1 MRSHQMNKRGKKGE
15 ENMSSQS
22 IKLRMVSLLALL
34 FFATAAIAAEKT
46 SATDAAKGAVKD
58 PKATAQK
65 AIPQQVRKELVSA
78 GATAAAKKAFDKA
91 SEELYPKAKQEGNL
105 IVYSVWDVEHLK
117 VITDAF
123 MKRYP
128 GIKATYWQ
136 GRNPE
141 IVTRALTEL
150 QGGQSSFDVV
160 LSDNAPPVIR
170 AAGGIQSYET
180 VQKDVL
186 YLHDPTMPTVSL
198 QIQAL
203 AYNSRK
209 TKPADLPKSWEEVA
223 NPKYKGQI
231 ALDDPMRAGPLSSM
245 LSGLKTQWNDDARF
259 NNFLKGLKALSVPV
273 HKSTSAM
280 FRLVISGEY
289 NICMPALLHD
299 VMEEMHKG
307 TPINYV
313 KSAPP
318 VVFPRQA
325 GIYVKAPN
333 PNAGKLFA
341 EWLISEEGQKTIDSI
356 GRETSRNDFKSKT
369 SIESAF
375 GKGTKP
381 LPVTD
386 KGFLEDPKKWLDTYV
401 KPIWEG

>member
-1 MRSHQMNKRGKKGE
+1 MHSK
-15 ENMSSQS
+15 
-22 IKLRMVSLLALL
+22 SLTVAGLGLSAILL
-34 FFATAAIAAEKT
+34 FAAAAIGAEK
-46 SATDAAKGAVKD
+46 AAVKEAVKD
-58 PKATAQK
+58 PKAAQK
-65 AIPQQVRKELVSA
+65 AMPKQVRSESVSA
-78 GATAAAKKAFDKA
+78 AATARAAKAFEKV
-91 SEELYPKAKQEGNL
+91 SQELYPKAKQEGNL
-105 IVYSVWDVEHLK
+105 IIYSVWDVEHLK

-136 GRNPE
+136 ARNPE
-141 IVTRALTEL
+141 IVTRALTEF

-170 AAGGIQSYET
+170 AAGAIMSYET

-198 QIQAL
+198 QVQAL
-203 AYNSRK
+203 AYNTK
-209 TKPADLPKSWEEVA
+209 KLKPADLPKSWEDVA
-223 NPKYKGQI
+223 NPKYKGQV

-245 LSGLKTQWNDDARF
+245 LAGLKTLWKDDARF
-259 NNFLKGLKALSVPV
+259 TSFLKGLKALNVPV

-289 NICMPALLHD
+289 PICMPALLHD
-299 VMEEMHKG
+299 VIEEMHKG
-307 TPINYV
+307 TPVSYV
-313 KSAPP
+313 KTNPP

-325 GIYVKAPN
+325 GIYIKAPN
-333 PNAGKLFA
+333 PNAAKLFA
-341 EWLISEEGQKTIDSI
+341 EWLISEEGQKTIDSV

-375 GKGTKP
+375 GKGMKP
-381 LPVTD
+381 IPVTD
-386 KGFLEDPKKWLDTYV
+386 QLFLEDPKKWLDTYV

>member
-1 MRSHQMNKRGKKGE
+1 MERKSRKVM
-15 ENMSSQS
+15 
-22 IKLRMVSLLALL
+22 
-34 FFATAAIAAEKT
+34 TAALAVHFLFAGVALAAEMPALK
-46 SATDAAKGAVKD
+46 DAVKSAVKD
-58 PKATAQK
+58 PKAAAQK
-65 AIPQQVRKELVSA
+65 VIPKQVTNQGSSA
-78 GATAAAKKAFDKA
+78 AKTAAAAKAFEKVSA
-91 SEELYPKAKQEGNL
+91 ELYPKAKQEGNL
-105 IVYSVWDVEHLK
+105 VVYSVWDVEHLK
-117 VITDAF
+117 VITEAF

-141 IVTRALTEL
+141 IVTRALTEF
-150 QGGQSSFDVV
+150 QGGQASWDVV

-170 AAGGIQSYET
+170 AAGAIQNYET

-203 AYNSRK
+203 AFNTK
-209 TKPADLPKSWEEVA
+209 KMKPADLPKSWEDVA
-223 NPKYKGQI
+223 NPKYKGLI

-245 LSGLKTQWNDDARF
+245 LSGLKTQWKDDARF
-259 NNFLKGLKALSVPV
+259 NKFVTGLKALNVPV

-289 NICMPALLHD
+289 SICMPALLHD
-299 VMEEMHKG
+299 VMEELHKG
-307 TPINYV
+307 TPVNYV
-313 KSAPP
+313 KSVPP
-318 VVFPRQA
+318 VLFPRQA
-325 GIYVKAPN
+325 GIYVKAPD
-333 PNAGKLFA
+333 PNAAKLFA
-341 EWLISEEGQKTIDSI
+341 EWLISEEGQKTIDSV
-356 GRETSRNDFKSKT
+356 GRESSRNDFKSKT
-369 SIESAF
+369 SIDSAF

-386 KGFLEDPKKWLDTYV
+386 QMFLEDPKKWLDTYV

>member
-1 MRSHQMNKRGKKGE
+1 MLTKSTMAVALAASFLL
-15 ENMSSQS
+15 SS
-22 IKLRMVSLLALL
+22 LAPG
-34 FFATAAIAAEKT
+34 AEK
-46 SATDAAKGAVKD
+46 ADVKEAIKD
-58 PKATAQK
+58 PKAAAQK
-65 AIPQQVRKELVSA
+65 LMPQQVRKEA
-78 GATAAAKKAFDKA
+78 GSATATATAKKAFEKA
-91 SEELYPKAKQEGNL
+91 SQELYPKAKQEGNL
-105 IVYSVWDVEHLK
+105 IVYSVWDVEHLR

-141 IVTRALTEL
+141 IVTRVLTEF
-150 QGGQSSFDVV
+150 QGGQASFDVV

-170 AAGGIQSYET
+170 AAGGIMPYET

-186 YLHDPTMPTVSL
+186 YLHDPTLPTVSL

-203 AYNSRK
+203 AYNTRK
-209 TKPADLPKSWEEVA
+209 LKPADLPKSWEEVA
-223 NPKYKGQI
+223 NPKYKGMI

-245 LSGLKTQWNDDARF
+245 LSGLKTQWNNDTRF
-259 NNFLKGLKALSVPV
+259 NNFVKGLKALNVPV

-299 VMEEMHKG
+299 VMEETHKG
-307 TPINYV
+307 TPISYV
-313 KSAPP
+313 KTVPP

-325 GIYVKAPN
+325 GIYAKSPN
-333 PNAGKLFA
+333 PNAAKLFA
-341 EWLISEEGQKTIDSI
+341 EWMISEEGQKTIDSV

-375 GKGTKP
+375 GKGVKP

-386 KGFLEDPKKWLDTYV
+386 KAFLEDPKKWLDTYV

>member
-1 MRSHQMNKRGKKGE
+1 MLTKTTMAVMLSVSFL
-15 ENMSSQS
+15 SSS
-22 IKLRMVSLLALL
+22 VAL
-34 FFATAAIAAEKT
+34 AAEK
-46 SATDAAKGAVKD
+46 AAVKEAVKD
-58 PKATAQK
+58 PKAAAQK
-65 AIPQQVRKELVSA
+65 AIPQQVRKEAGSA
-78 GATAAAKKAFDKA
+78 NATAAAKKAFEKV
-91 SEELYPKAKQEGNL
+91 SQELYPKAKQEGNL
-105 IVYSVWDVEHLK
+105 VVYSVWDVEHLR

-141 IVTRALTEL
+141 IVTRVLTEF
-150 QGGQSSFDVV
+150 QGGQASFDIV

-170 AAGGIQSYET
+170 AAGGITPYET

-186 YLHDPTMPTVSL
+186 YLHDPTLPTVSL

-203 AYNSRK
+203 AYNTRK
-209 TKPADLPKSWEEVA
+209 MKPADLPKSWEDVA
-223 NPKYKGQI
+223 NPKYKGMI

-245 LSGLKTQWNDDARF
+245 LSGLKTQWNDDPRF
-259 NNFLKGLKALSVPV
+259 TNFLKGLKALNVPV

-299 VMEEMHKG
+299 VMEETHKG
-307 TPINYV
+307 TPVGYV
-313 KSAPP
+313 KTVPP

-325 GIYVKAPN
+325 GLYAKAPN

-341 EWLISEEGQKTIDSI
+341 EWLISDEGQKTIDSI

-369 SIESAF
+369 SIDSAY
-375 GKGTKP
+375 GKGVKP

-386 KGFLEDPKKWLDTYV
+386 KGFLEDPKKWLDTFV
-401 KPIWEG
+401 KPVWEG

>member
-1 MRSHQMNKRGKKGE
+1 MLTKSTMAVALAASFLL
-15 ENMSSQS
+15 SSVAS
-22 IKLRMVSLLALL
+22 
-34 FFATAAIAAEKT
+34 AAEK
-46 SATDAAKGAVKD
+46 AAVKEAIKD
-58 PKATAQK
+58 PKAAAQK
-65 AIPQQVRKELVSA
+65 LMPQQVRKEA
-78 GATAAAKKAFDKA
+78 GSATATATAKKAFEKA
-91 SEELYPKAKQEGNL
+91 SQELYPKAKQEGNL
-105 IVYSVWDVEHLK
+105 IVYSVWDVEHLR

-141 IVTRALTEL
+141 IVTRVLTEF
-150 QGGQSSFDVV
+150 QGGQASFDVV

-170 AAGGIQSYET
+170 AAGGIMPYET

-186 YLHDPTMPTVSL
+186 YLHDPTLPTVSL

-203 AYNSRK
+203 AYNTRK
-209 TKPADLPKSWEEVA
+209 LKPADLPKSWEEVA
-223 NPKYKGQI
+223 NPKYKGMI

-245 LSGLKTQWNDDARF
+245 LSGLKTQWNNETRF
-259 NNFLKGLKALSVPV
+259 NNFVKGLKALNVPV

-299 VMEEMHKG
+299 VMEETHKG
-307 TPINYV
+307 TPISYV
-313 KSAPP
+313 KTVPP

-325 GIYVKAPN
+325 GIYAKSPN
-333 PNAGKLFA
+333 PNAAKLFA
-341 EWLISEEGQKTIDSI
+341 EWMISEEGQKTIDSV

-375 GKGTKP
+375 GKGVKP

-386 KGFLEDPKKWLDTYV
+386 KAFLEDPKKWLDTYV

>member
-1 MRSHQMNKRGKKGE
+1 MLTKSTMAVALAASFWL
-15 ENMSSQS
+15 SS
-22 IKLRMVSLLALL
+22 VAP
-34 FFATAAIAAEKT
+34 AAEK
-46 SATDAAKGAVKD
+46 AAVKEAIKD
-58 PKATAQK
+58 PKAAAQK
-65 AIPQQVRKELVSA
+65 LMPQQVRKEA
-78 GATAAAKKAFDKA
+78 GSATATATAKKAFEKA
-91 SEELYPKAKQEGNL
+91 SQELYPKAKQEGNL
-105 IVYSVWDVEHLK
+105 IVYSVWDVEHLR

-141 IVTRALTEL
+141 IVTRVLTEF
-150 QGGQSSFDVV
+150 QGGQASFDVV

-170 AAGGIQSYET
+170 AAGGIMPYET

-186 YLHDPTMPTVSL
+186 YLHDPTLPTVSL

-203 AYNSRK
+203 AYNTRK
-209 TKPADLPKSWEEVA
+209 LKPADLPKSWEEVA
-223 NPKYKGQI
+223 NPKYKGMI

-245 LSGLKTQWNDDARF
+245 LSGLKTQWNNETRF
-259 NNFLKGLKALSVPV
+259 NNFLKGLKALNVPV

-299 VMEEMHKG
+299 VMEETHKG
-307 TPINYV
+307 TPISYV
-313 KSAPP
+313 KTVPP

-325 GIYVKAPN
+325 GIYAKSPN
-333 PNAGKLFA
+333 PNAAKLFA
-341 EWLISEEGQKTIDSI
+341 EWMISEEGQKTIDSV

-375 GKGTKP
+375 GKGVKP

-386 KGFLEDPKKWLDTYV
+386 KAFLEDPKKWLDTYV

>member
-1 MRSHQMNKRGKKGE
+1 MLSK
-15 ENMSSQS
+15 ST
-22 IKLRMVSLLALL
+22 IAVALSASFL
-34 FFATAAIAAEKT
+34 FASGALAAEKA
-46 SATDAAKGAVKD
+46 SVKDAVKD
-58 PKATAQK
+58 PKAAVQK
-65 AIPQQVRKELVSA
+65 ALPGQVRKETGSA
-78 GATAAAKKAFDKA
+78 NATATAKKAFEKV
-91 SEELYPKAKQEGNL
+91 SQELYPKAKQEGDM
-105 IVYSVWDVEHLK
+105 IVYSVWDVEHLR

-141 IVTRALTEL
+141 IVTRVLTEF
-150 QGGQSSFDVV
+150 QGGQASFDVV

-170 AAGGIQSYET
+170 AAGGIMPYET

-186 YLHDPTMPTVSL
+186 YLHDPTLPTVSL

-203 AYNSRK
+203 AYNTK
-209 TKPADLPKSWEEVA
+209 KMKPADLPKSWEDVA
-223 NPKYKGQI
+223 NPKYKGMI

-245 LSGLKTQWNDDARF
+245 LSGLKTQWNDDGRF
-259 NNFLKGLKALSVPV
+259 NNFLKGLKALNVPV

-307 TPINYV
+307 TPVGYV
-313 KSAPP
+313 KTVPP

-325 GIYVKAPN
+325 GIYAKSPH
-333 PNAGKLFA
+333 PNAAKLFA
-341 EWLISEEGQKTIDSI
+341 EWLISDEGQKTIDSI

-375 GKGTKP
+375 GKSAKP

-386 KGFLEDPKKWLDTYV
+386 KMFLEDPKKWLDSFV

>member
-1 MRSHQMNKRGKKGE
+1 MLTQ
-15 ENMSSQS
+15 SS
-22 IKLRMVSLLALL
+22 LFAALALSASVFVGSAL
-34 FFATAAIAAEKT
+34 AAEKT
-46 SATDAAKGAVKD
+46 PTAVKAAPAAVKKAGGQQVKTETGSAAATANAAKAF
-58 PKATAQK
+58 AQ
-65 AIPQQVRKELVSA
+65 VSA
-78 GATAAAKKAFDKA
+78 
-91 SEELYPKAKQEGNL
+91 ELYPKAKQEGNL

-117 VITDAF
+117 VITEAF

-141 IVTRALTEL
+141 IVTRALTEF
-150 QGGQSSFDVV
+150 QGGQASFDVV

-170 AAGGIQSYET
+170 AAGGIMDYNT
-180 VQKDVL
+180 VQRDVL
-186 YLHDPTMPTVSL
+186 YLHDPNMATVSL

-203 AYNSRK
+203 AYNTK
-209 TKPADLPKSWEEVA
+209 KIKPADLPKSWEEVA
-223 NPKYKGQI
+223 NPKYKGMI

-245 LSGLKTQWNDDARF
+245 LAGLKTQWKDDARF
-259 NNFLKGLKALSVPV
+259 NNFLRNLKALNVPV

-289 NICMPALLHD
+289 AICMPALLHD

-307 TPINYV
+307 TPVGYV
-313 KSAPP
+313 KTVPP

-325 GIYVKAPN
+325 GIYAKAPN
-333 PNAGKLFA
+333 PNAAKLFA
-341 EWLISEEGQKTIDSI
+341 EWLISDEGQKTTDSI

-369 SIESAF
+369 SIESAY
-375 GKGTKP
+375 GKGMKP

-386 KGFLEDPKKWLDTYV
+386 QMFLEDPKGWLDKFV

>member
-1 MRSHQMNKRGKKGE
+1 MLRQ
-15 ENMSSQS
+15 SS
-22 IKLRMVSLLALL
+22 LFAALALSASVL
-34 FFATAAIAAEKT
+34 IGSALAAEKT
-46 SATDAAKGAVKD
+46 PTTVKEAVKAA
-58 PKATAQK
+58 P
-65 AIPQQVRKELVSA
+65 
-78 GATAAAKKAFDKA
+78 AAAKQAGGQQVKKEAGSAAATANAAKAFA
-91 SEELYPKAKQEGNL
+91 QVSAELYPKAKQEGNL

-141 IVTRALTEL
+141 IVTRALTEF
-150 QGGQSSFDVV
+150 QGGQASFDVV

-170 AAGGIQSYET
+170 AAGAIMSYNT
-180 VQKDVL
+180 VQRDVL
-186 YLHDPTMPTVSL
+186 YLHDPTLPTVSL

-203 AYNSRK
+203 AYNTK
-209 TKPADLPKSWEEVA
+209 KIKPADLPKSWEEVA
-223 NPKYKGQI
+223 NPKYKGMI

-245 LSGLKTQWNDDARF
+245 LAGLKTQWKDDARF
-259 NNFLKGLKALSVPV
+259 NNFLRNLKALGVPV

-289 NICMPALLHD
+289 AICMPALLHD

-307 TPINYV
+307 TPVDYV
-313 KSAPP
+313 KTVPP

-325 GIYVKAPN
+325 GIYAKSPN
-333 PNAGKLFA
+333 PNSAKLFA
-341 EWLISEEGQKTIDSI
+341 EWLISDEGQKTIDSI

-375 GKGTKP
+375 GKAMKP

-386 KGFLEDPKKWLDTYV
+386 KMFLEDPKGWLDKFV

>member
-1 MRSHQMNKRGKKGE
+1 MLKKSTVAVALSASFLF
-15 ENMSSQS
+15 SS
-22 IKLRMVSLLALL
+22 VAL
-34 FFATAAIAAEKT
+34 AAEKA
-46 SATDAAKGAVKD
+46 SVKEAVKEAIKD
-58 PKATAQK
+58 PKAAAQK
-65 AIPQQVRKELVSA
+65 VIPQQVRKEAGSA
-78 GATAAAKKAFDKA
+78 GATAAAKKAFEKV
-91 SEELYPKAKQEGNL
+91 SQELYPKAKQEGNL
-105 IVYSVWDVEHLK
+105 IVYSVWDVEHLR

-141 IVTRALTEL
+141 IVTRVLTEF
-150 QGGQSSFDVV
+150 QGGQASFDVV

-170 AAGGIQSYET
+170 AAGGIMPYET

-186 YLHDPTMPTVSL
+186 YLHDATLPTVSL

-203 AYNSRK
+203 AFNTK
-209 TKPADLPKSWEEVA
+209 KMKPADMPKSWEDVA
-223 NPKYKGQI
+223 NPKYKGMI

-259 NNFLKGLKALSVPV
+259 NNFLKGLKALNVPV

-313 KSAPP
+313 KTVPP

-341 EWLISEEGQKTIDSI
+341 EWLISDEGQKTIDSI

-369 SIESAF
+369 SIDSAF
-375 GKGTKP
+375 GKGAKP

-386 KGFLEDPKKWLDTYV
+386 RMFLEDPKKWLDTFV
-401 KPIWEG
+401 KPIWES

>member
-1 MRSHQMNKRGKKGE
+1 MLKKT
-15 ENMSSQS
+15 MMAVALAASFLFSS
-22 IKLRMVSLLALL
+22 LAP
-34 FFATAAIAAEKT
+34 AAEKT
-46 SATDAAKGAVKD
+46 VKDVIKD
-58 PKATAQK
+58 PKAAAQK
-65 AIPQQVRKELVSA
+65 VIPQQVRKEAGSA
-78 GATAAAKKAFDKA
+78 NATATAKKAFEKV
-91 SEELYPKAKQEGNL
+91 SQELYPKAKQEGNL
-105 IVYSVWDVEHLK
+105 IVYSVWDVEHLT
-117 VITDAF
+117 VITNAF

-136 GRNPE
+136 ARNPE
-141 IVTRALTEL
+141 IVTRALTEF

-170 AAGGIQSYET
+170 AAGAIQNYET

-203 AYNSRK
+203 AYNTK
-209 TKPADLPKSWEEVA
+209 KMKPADLPKTWEEVA
-223 NPKYKGQI
+223 NPKYKGMI

-245 LSGLKTQWNDDARF
+245 LSGLKTQWNNDTRF
-259 NNFLKGLKALSVPV
+259 NNFVKGLKALNVPV

-299 VMEEMHKG
+299 VMEETHKG
-307 TPINYV
+307 TPISYV
-313 KSAPP
+313 KTVPP

-325 GIYVKAPN
+325 GIYAKAPN
-333 PNAGKLFA
+333 PNAAKLFA
-341 EWLISEEGQKTIDSI
+341 EWLISEEGQKTIDSV

-375 GKGTKP
+375 GKGVKP

-386 KGFLEDPKKWLDTYV
+386 KAFLEDPKKWLDTYV

>member
-1 MRSHQMNKRGKKGE
+1 MLTQ
-15 ENMSSQS
+15 SS
-22 IKLRMVSLLALL
+22 LFAALALSASVL
-34 FFATAAIAAEKT
+34 IGSALAAEKAPT
-46 SATDAAKGAVKD
+46 TVKEAVKAAPAAVKKAGGQQVKTETGSAAATANAAKAF
-58 PKATAQK
+58 AQ
-65 AIPQQVRKELVSA
+65 VSA
-78 GATAAAKKAFDKA
+78 
-91 SEELYPKAKQEGNL
+91 ELYPKAKQEGNL

-117 VITDAF
+117 VITEAF

-141 IVTRALTEL
+141 IVTRALTEF
-150 QGGQSSFDVV
+150 QGGQASFDVV

-170 AAGGIQSYET
+170 AAGGIMDYNT
-180 VQKDVL
+180 VQRDVL
-186 YLHDPTMPTVSL
+186 YLHDPNMATVSL

-203 AYNSRK
+203 AYNTK
-209 TKPADLPKSWEEVA
+209 KIKPADLPKSWEEVA
-223 NPKYKGQI
+223 NPKYKGMI

-245 LSGLKTQWNDDARF
+245 LAGLKTQWKDDARF
-259 NNFLKGLKALSVPV
+259 NNFLRNLKALNVPV

-289 NICMPALLHD
+289 AICMPALLHD

-307 TPINYV
+307 TPVGYV
-313 KSAPP
+313 KTVPP

-325 GIYVKAPN
+325 GIYAKAPN
-333 PNAGKLFA
+333 PNAAKLFA
-341 EWLISEEGQKTIDSI
+341 EWLISDEGQRTTDSI

-369 SIESAF
+369 SIESAY
-375 GKGTKP
+375 GKGMKP

-386 KGFLEDPKKWLDTYV
+386 QMFLEDPKGWLDKFV